1 MNNLMFTGDGPLMT
15 GHWHNYKTG
24 DSFTVADTFFQD
36 NQYIIKTTD
45 GRMLDASRI
54 SDYVQTPTFIPKGK
68 PEQATPIKETLPE
81 SVAQLLAEDTHIS
94 TPDPMSYNYVQ
105 AAIAPAVDVNTEI
118 IKKALQNKT
127 TPNVKCDVSWKNFPK
142 NEINTICDMMGVEL
156 DKIID
161 WYLAQ
166 ISMNEIYDAYRNS
179 LRSYIEEEMSPKK
192 TTKK

>member
-1 MNNLMFTGDGPLMT
+1 MFTGDGPLMT

-54 SDYVQTPTFIPKGK
+54 GDYVQTPTLIPKGK
-68 PEQATPIKETLPE
+68 HDQVIDNKETLPE

-94 TPDPMSYNYVQ
+94 TSSNIPHSYVQ
-105 AAIAPAVDVNTEI
+105 AAIEPAVDVNIEI
-118 IKKALQNKT
+118 IKKALQSKS
-127 TPNVKCDVSWKNFPK
+127 TPKIKCDVSWKNFPK

-156 DKIID
+156 NKVID
-161 WYLAQ
+161 WYLTQ
-166 ISMNEIYDAYRNS
+166 ISMNDIYESYRNS
-179 LRSYIEEEMSPKK
+179 LKSYIEEEISPKK
-192 TTKK
+192 ATKK